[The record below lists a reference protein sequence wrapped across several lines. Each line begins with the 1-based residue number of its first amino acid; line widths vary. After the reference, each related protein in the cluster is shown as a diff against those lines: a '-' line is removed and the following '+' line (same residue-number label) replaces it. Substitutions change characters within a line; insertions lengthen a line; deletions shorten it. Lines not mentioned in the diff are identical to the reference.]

1 MPFFVSLVASSILG
15 VLSGLGVGGGSLL
28 IIWLTLACRQDY
40 LTSKYINLMFFIP
53 PALIATSIH
62 LIRWE
67 ISLKQLF
74 PAAVA
79 GCIAAVGFTVLSGGW
94 NTDILRKLFGGLLLL
109 TAVRE
114 LKYKKQQ
121 NNLQA

>member
-28 IIWLTLACRQDY
+28 IIWLTLVCRQDY

-62 LIRWE
+62 LIRRE
-67 ISLKQLF
+67 ISFKQLF

-79 GCIAAVGFTVLSGGW
+79 GCIAAAGFTVLSGGW
-94 NTDILRKLFGGLLLL
+94 NTDTLRKLFGGLLLL